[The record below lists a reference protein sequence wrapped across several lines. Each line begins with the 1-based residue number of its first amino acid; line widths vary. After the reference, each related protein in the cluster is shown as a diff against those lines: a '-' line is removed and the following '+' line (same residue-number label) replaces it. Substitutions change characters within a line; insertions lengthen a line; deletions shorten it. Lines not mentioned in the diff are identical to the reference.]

1 MVEHNEIY
9 KYGIIARPSWKKPE
23 RTLTI
28 DIVPELQ
35 IKQALELMA
44 GNEVSW
50 YGVIEEEGVNFRLTQ
65 IEFPPQ
71 ENSPTFVT
79 TNDEK
84 LPAWQFEKFISKQLA
99 SKVRLHGHTHPSFAV
114 TPSAT
119 DMTQFNKLMQEVP
132 YMIQFIINK
141 QLQITCILYTS
152 STKMAEPLEVIWGS
166 SVINEDTKDTLYEM
180 TDMFKKKNIGDY
192 LGYKE
197 PTKAAPIEN
206 TGNYNYDFNGLSTY
220 YDRLRK
226 GHQPNQNSKPVNDT
240 KKKPTL
246 LDTNIVLPTEMKR
259 SEFKDGT
266 VTYENSV
273 VHLTIH
279 YYGNE
284 QKPIRFITALINV
297 SLTDKYTYK
306 SIREGVED
314 LIATLEKDISIEDIR
329 NKKDVIITIKY
340 PLSSSNKEVVTK
352 YNYKEWEEG
361 YKPKAIVSNTKE
373 PEKKVTKK
381 GKKKVGRVKP
391 TKDEL
396 YENHK
401 SKYDNVI
408 LSFLVRE
415 TKKTYQELKL
425 ELSKYSSLDEVM
437 AFVTEELLEN
447 NLTYADTYLYK
458 EFGL

>member
-9 KYGIIARPSWKKPE
+9 KYGVIARPSWKKPE
-23 RTLTI
+23 RKLTI
-28 DIVPELQ
+28 DIIPELQ

-50 YGVIEEEGVNFRLTQ
+50 YGIIDEEGDNFRLTQ

-99 SKVRLHGHTHPSFAV
+99 NKVRLHGHTHPSFGV

-119 DMTQFNKLMQEVP
+119 DMAQFNTLMQEVP

-166 SVINEDTKDTLYEM
+166 TVINEETKDTLYEM
-180 TDMFKKKNIGDY
+180 TNMFKKKNIGDY

-197 PTKAAPIEN
+197 PTKANTIAN
-206 TGNYNYDFNGLSTY
+206 TGIYDKSYDYGI
-220 YDRLRK
+220 YDRLYK
-226 GHQPNQNSKPVNDT
+226 GHQVAKPEVAPVNNT

-246 LDTNIVLPTEMKR
+246 LDTPIVLPTDMKR
-259 SEFKDGT
+259 SEFKDGS
-266 VTYENSV
+266 VTYEGSV
-273 VHLTIH
+273 VKLSIH
-279 YYGNE
+279 YYGIE
-284 QKPIRFITALINV
+284 KQPMRYITALINV

-306 SIREGVED
+306 SIRQGVED
-314 LIATLEKDISIEDIR
+314 LITVLEKDISIEDIR

-340 PLSSSNKEVVTK
+340 PFSSTNKEVVTK
-352 YNYKEWEEG
+352 YNYKDWEEG
-361 YKPKAIVSNTKE
+361 YKQKTIVSNTKE
-373 PEKKVTKK
+373 QEKKVTKK
-381 GKKKVGRVKP
+381 EEKKKRKVK
-391 TKDEL
+391 TTRDEL
-396 YENHK
+396 YENHR

-408 LSFLVRE
+408 LTFLVRE
-415 TKKTYQELKL
+415 TKKSYQELRL
-425 ELSKYSSLDEVM
+425 ALSECNNLDEVM
-437 AFVTEELLEN
+437 AFVMEELLEN
-447 NLTYADTYLYK
+447 KLSYAETYLYK
-458 EFGL
+458 EVGL